1 MTTHPLAYRTAQAIG
16 FTGAAWLSGNI
27 ASQSLITIPA
37 LLAIDPD
44 PDPTPYLTDHPNH
57 ITAPPTDHPNH
68 NTATPTTL
76 RIWKRISTASSTQ
89 TPPVAAGT
97 AAAFVYLAWTVA
109 RAVEPPLLQQV
120 LSSSRSIG
128 GYVGPGWW
136 YAAAAVLT
144 VGVVPFTAVVMRG
157 TDCELVRL
165 VEGEREREKGA
176 GAEAERTSGLL
187 KRWAVL
193 NAVRSLLPLVG
204 GLCGFAAAVI

>member
-44 PDPTPYLTDHPNH
+44 PDPT
-57 ITAPPTDHPNH
+57 ATDHPNH
-68 NTATPTTL
+68 NTAPLTDHPNHNTAPPTTL
-76 RIWKRISTASSTQ
+76 QIWKRISTASSTQ

-109 RAVEPPLLQQV
+109 RAVEPPLLLQA

-136 YAAAAVLT
+136 YAAAAVVT
-144 VGVVPFTAVVMRG
+144 VGVVPYSAVVMRG
-157 TDCELVRL
+157 TNCELVRL
-165 VEGEREREKGA
+165 VEREREKGA
-176 GAEAERTSGLL
+176 EAEAEAERTRGLL

>member
-1 MTTHPLAYRTAQAIG
+1 MTTNPLAYRTAQAIG

-44 PDPTPYLTDHPNH
+44 PDPDPT
-57 ITAPPTDHPNH
+57 PTDHPNH
-68 NTATPTTL
+68 MTATLTTL
-76 RIWKRISTASSTQ
+76 QIWKRIYTASSTQ
-89 TPPVAAGT
+89 NPPVAAGT

-109 RAVEPPLLQQV
+109 RAVEPPLLLQV
-120 LSSSRSIG
+120 LSSSSRIS
-128 GYVGPGWW
+128 GYAGPGWW

-144 VGVVPFTAVVMRG
+144 VGVVPYTAVVMRG
-157 TDCELVRL
+157 TNWR
-165 VEGEREREKGA
+165 EREREKGA
-176 GAEAERTSGLL
+176 EAEAEAESTSGLL